1 MQRSGKP
8 RVTVVVPTRN
18 EARNLEVVLPAIAA
32 VRPAVHEIIVVD
44 GHSVDNSVETAQ
56 RVLPWVR
63 AITQTRKG
71 KGNAMACGFAA
82 ATGDVIVMFDADGSA
97 DPAEIPAFVA
107 ALVAGAD
114 FAKGSRFAPGG
125 GSDDITLLRRTGNAG
140 LNGVANALFGT
151 SYTDLC
157 YGYNAFWADL
167 LPLLDLP
174 DPTTPPP
181 PDGMLWGDG
190 FEIETVLN
198 CRIAAAGLRITE
210 VPSVERQRIFGRT
223 NLRTFTDGTRV
234 LRTLAAERRRAVA
247 LRARGA
253 GRRAPRFDTVGTPAY
268 ARNSYGSESYDPAGY
283 DRVETSATTRTCT
296 TAGASGPDRFG
307 TGSRGEP
314 ALTPAGGIPV
324 TPREPRDA
332 AGEPGSGRAAG
343 PSARPHERPGTRGG
357 HPGEP

>member
-1 MQRSGKP
+1 
-8 RVTVVVPTRN
+8 
-18 EARNLEVVLPAIAA
+18 
-32 VRPAVHEIIVVD
+32 
-44 GHSVDNSVETAQ
+44 
-56 RVLPWVR
+56 
-63 AITQTRKG
+63 
-71 KGNAMACGFAA
+71 
-82 ATGDVIVMFDADGSA
+82 
-97 DPAEIPAFVA
+97 
-107 ALVAGAD
+107 
-114 FAKGSRFAPGG
+114 
-125 GSDDITLLRRTGNAG
+125 
-140 LNGVANALFGT
+140 
-151 SYTDLC
+151 
-157 YGYNAFWADL
+157 
-167 LPLLDLP
+167 
-174 DPTTPPP
+174 
-181 PDGMLWGDG
+181 MLWGDG

-210 VPSVERQRIFGRT
+210 VPSVERQRIFGET

-253 GRRAPRFDTVGTPAY
+253 ERRAPRFDTVGTPAY
-268 ARNSYGSESYDPAGY
+268 TRNSHGSQSYGSESYGSESYDPAGY
-283 DRVETSATTRTCT
+283 DSDLYGSRGF
-296 TAGASGPDRFG
+296 GADRFG